1 MDFQMALEKQNFSG
15 VKMKTPSCILVA
27 LLLLVGCSPRLA
39 QLPPLISRELFF
51 GNPVRTNP
59 QISPDGTYLAYLAP
73 DANNVLQIW
82 VQTLSGSDDRQ
93 LTAER
98 TRPILHYTWAYDG
111 KHLIFAQDTNGD
123 ENWHIHTVNLHSRT
137 VRDLTPYKGV
147 RAVLVAIDPAY
158 PSELLI
164 AMNLRNRRLHDV
176 YRLNIETGETLM
188 INRNGGRQLAWVAD
202 SQMRVRVAST
212 LAGTI
217 VRDTPRQPWR
227 TLRPWQTGEPGK
239 FIGFSRDDKTLYMCG
254 SPNEDVGALLAV
266 DVTSGEQKAIA
277 QDAKYD
283 VEDVFVDPVSRE
295 VQAVAFFK
303 DKLEWQVLDQKVAE
317 DFAALTR
324 VREGQFS
331 VTHPSYESPI
341 LFSKSLGR
349 RDLQNKTWI
358 VSYESDRGSIYYY
371 AYDRASKT
379 SRLLFNERPRLEA
392 LKLAN
397 MQPISYESRDG
408 LTIHGYLTLPPEV
421 PPKNLPV
428 VLLVHGGPWSRDRWG
443 YYNTVQ
449 WLANRG
455 YGVLQVNYRGSTGYG
470 RKFVVASY
478 KEWGGKMHDDLV
490 DGVNWLIREGIADS
504 KKVAIMGSSYGGYA
518 TLVGLTFTP
527 DLFVAGVSRVGISN
541 LISDMK
547 SWPPYWAPVR
557 AMFVRRV
564 GDPAK
569 EEELLKS
576 RSPLFFVDRIK
587 APLLIAHSANDV
599 RVVVRES
606 EQIVEAMRQTNKSV
620 EYFVYG
626 DEGHSLTR
634 PENKFHFYAKTEE
647 FLAKQLGGRFEPE
660 GTLSGHSGAVK

>member
-1 MDFQMALEKQNFSG
+1 MRS
-15 VKMKTPSCILVA
+15 PSFVLVV

-39 QLPPLISRELFF
+39 QFPPLVPRALLF
-51 GNPVRTNP
+51 GNPLRTNS
-59 QISPDGTYLAYLAP
+59 QISPDGTRLAYLAP

-82 VQTLSGSDDRQ
+82 ARTLGGSDDRQ

-111 KHLIFAQDTNGD
+111 EHLLFAQDTNGD
-123 ENWHIHTVNLHSRT
+123 ENWHIHTVNIHSRT

-147 RAVLVAIDPAY
+147 RAVLVAIDPGH
-158 PSELLI
+158 PWELLI

-176 YRLNIETGETLM
+176 YRLNIKTGETLM
-188 INRNGGRQLAWVAD
+188 VNRNGGRQLAWVAD
-202 SQMRVRVAST
+202 SQMRVRIATT

-227 TLRPWQTGEPGK
+227 TLRPWQTGEPGR
-239 FIGFSRDDKTLYMCG
+239 FIGFSLDEKTFYMCG
-254 SPNEDVGALLAV
+254 SPDGDVGALLAV
-266 DVTSGEQKAIA
+266 DVASGEQKIIA
-277 QDAKYD
+277 QDPKYD
-283 VEDVFVDPVSRE
+283 VEDVFVDPISRE

-303 DKLEWQVLDQKVAE
+303 DKLEWQVIDQSVAE
-317 DFAALTR
+317 DFAALKK

-331 VTHPSYESPI
+331 VIHPPYESPI

-349 RDLQNKTWI
+349 TDLQNKMWI
-358 VSYESDRGSIYYY
+358 VSYESDEGSIYYY
-371 AYDRASKT
+371 AYDRESKT
-379 SRLLFNERPRLEA
+379 SRLLFNERPVLETP
-392 LKLAN
+392 KLAN
-397 MQPISYESRDG
+397 TQPISYESRDG
-408 LTIHGYLTLPPEV
+408 LTIHGYLTLPLGV

-443 YYNTVQ
+443 YYDTVQ

-455 YGVLQVNYRGSTGYG
+455 YVVLQVNYRGSTGYG

-478 KEWGGKMHDDLV
+478 KEWGGKMHADLV
-490 DGVNWLIREGIADS
+490 DGVNWLIGEGIADS

-541 LISDMK
+541 LISEMK
-547 SWPPYWAPVR
+547 SWPPYWMPLR
-557 AMFVRRV
+557 AMFALRV

-569 EEELLKS
+569 EEDLLKA

-599 RVVVRES
+599 RVVVQES
-606 EQIVEAMRQTNKSV
+606 EQIVEAMRKTNKPV
-620 EYFVYG
+620 EYLVYG
-626 DEGHSLTR
+626 DEGHSLKR
-634 PENKFHFYAKTEE
+634 PANKFHFYAKTEE
-647 FLAKQLGGRFEPE
+647 FLARHLGGRFEPE
-660 GTLSGHSGAVK
+660 ENLTGHSAAVK